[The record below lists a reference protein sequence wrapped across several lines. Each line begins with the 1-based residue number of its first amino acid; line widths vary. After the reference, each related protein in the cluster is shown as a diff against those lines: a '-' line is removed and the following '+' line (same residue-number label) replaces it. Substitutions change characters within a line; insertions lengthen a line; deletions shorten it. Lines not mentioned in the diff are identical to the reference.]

1 MLPNMSLLCF
11 AAYKSIDERDNNNL
25 VDCNFDELKPGQGQY
40 CKVKANDLMKE
51 SCTHETNYGFE
62 TGTPCLLLK
71 LNRVSHQGPAGARG
85 HICELVL
92 FISKLLNF
100 FKFVNDITVLENV
113 FEAFSCS
120 KGLSKNKQPQ
130 PSK

>member
-1 MLPNMSLLCF
+1 MSLLCF

-92 FISKLLNF
+92 FISKLPKFL
-100 FKFVNDITVLENV
+100 KFVNDIMHWKM
-113 FEAFSCS
+113 FSRLSLVQKVSRKTNSHSLQS
-120 KGLSKNKQPQ
+120 KWLQ
-130 PSK
+130 

>member
-1 MLPNMSLLCF
+1 MLCTVKVTGELSIPVATKAKPDANRVECSF
-11 AAYKSIDERDNNNL
+11 AMD
-25 VDCNFDELKPGQGQY
+25 VGQGQY

-71 LNRVSHQGPAGARG
+71 LNRVSHQGPASARG

-92 FISKLLNF
+92 FIS
-100 FKFVNDITVLENV
+100 
-113 FEAFSCS
+113 
-120 KGLSKNKQPQ
+120 
-130 PSK
+130 